1 MSAWVHA
8 CFAKCER
15 AVSEYD
21 IHSHRGCLGGD
32 KILRRVKG
40 RRIIRAKVRAI
51 QRVSAASGHLM
62 MIA

>member
-1 MSAWVHA
+1 M
-8 CFAKCER
+8 
-15 AVSEYD
+15 
-21 IHSHRGCLGGD
+21 
-32 KILRRVKG
+32 LRRVKG